1 VLTPPDDVGLTQG
14 QSVAVNLIHNASL
27 HQQGHEYLDGVID
40 ILRTTFERFFKY
52 KKKHQS

>member
-1 VLTPPDDVGLTQG
+1 MLTPPDDVGLTQG